1 MELQHP
7 LGALSGA
14 VDARALDVLVRAGDD
29 PMDAAMIARLS
40 GKSYT
45 GVRHALERLVEQGTV
60 LESSVGAKTLYR
72 FNGRHL
78 LAPAITSIVDAKRT
92 FIRSLGEIID
102 REFSPAM
109 PQFAAL
115 FGSAARGEM
124 RPDSDLDLFLVRPD
138 HADLDTFARYADELA
153 EAATELTGNDARV
166 LVYTPSELAEGAT
179 KHPVLAEIAHDGI
192 PLAGDLAEFR
202 RTVLSDSASAS
213 R

>member
-14 VDARALDVLVRAGDD
+14 VDTRALDVLVRAGDD

-60 LESSVGAKTLYR
+60 LESSVGSKTLYS

-78 LAPAITSIVDAKRT
+78 LAPAIISIVDAKRA
-92 FIRSLGEIID
+92 FIRRLGEIVD
-102 REFSPAM
+102 REFSQAL
-109 PQFAAL
+109 PQFGAL

-138 HADLDTFARYADELA
+138 HVDVDAFARCADELA
-153 EAATELTGNDARV
+153 AAATELTGNDARV
-166 LVYTPSELAEGAT
+166 LVYTPRELVEGAT
-179 KHPVLAEIAHDGI
+179 RHPVLAEIARDGI
-192 PLAGDLAEFR
+192 PFAGDLAEFR
-202 RTVLSDSASAS
+202 RTVLSGPADAP